1 MEFLNLYQKY
11 NYGLIGWSPLAGGFL
26 TGKYLNGINEQEVH
40 RFNDKNSPFPLEL
53 MKEIFFDAHAD
64 EKNNSVI
71 KQLSE
76 LAEKEFGATLAQ
88 LALAWAIKYQYTSS
102 VLTGARNAAQ
112 LEDCLKSIGLVEKWT
127 PEFEGKVN
135 KILGTTPAPR
145 MDFRAWKPSDP
156 IRPVAQ

>member
-1 MEFLNLYQKY
+1 MKKLY
-11 NYGLIGWSPLAGGFL
+11 NYGNA
-26 TGKYLNGINEQEVH
+26 T
-40 RFNDKNSPFPLEL
+40 
-53 MKEIFFDAHAD
+53 
-64 EKNNSVI
+64 EKSNSVI

-76 LAEKEFGATLAQ
+76 LAEKEFGATLTQ

-102 VLTGARNAAQ
+102 ALVGARNAAQ

>member
-1 MEFLNLYQKY
+1 MNRFNDPKGPFSLEFMKKLY
-11 NYGLIGWSPLAGGFL
+11 NYGNA
-26 TGKYLNGINEQEVH
+26 T
-40 RFNDKNSPFPLEL
+40 
-53 MKEIFFDAHAD
+53 
-64 EKNNSVI
+64 EKSNSVI

-76 LAEKEFGATLAQ
+76 LTEKEFGATLAQ

-102 VLTGARNAAQ
+102 ALVGARNVAQ
-112 LEDCLKSIGLVEKWT
+112 LDDCLKTIVLVKKST

-135 KILGTTPAPR
+135 KILGTTPPPR